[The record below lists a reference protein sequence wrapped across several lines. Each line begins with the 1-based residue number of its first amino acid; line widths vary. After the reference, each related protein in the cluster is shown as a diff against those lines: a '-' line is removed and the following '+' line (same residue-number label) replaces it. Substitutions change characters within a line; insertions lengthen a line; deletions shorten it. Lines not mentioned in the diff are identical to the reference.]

1 MKLCLK
7 WHNLSLLYIWS
18 GAQEAIVKIMEQQKQ
33 QELRG
38 LFHMLEHT
46 AKIAEDA
53 ALTGAFSGGESQC
66 ISQFNNV
73 LKRLTDIDA
82 IPDGLFEVLP
92 TDASF
97 SHIGIACHQLAAY
110 LNEGLETTA
119 DFKGWFSS
127 FFGERF
133 MENLTEELA
142 DKPFGDLIRKAVPDF
157 LTETTLEDIVEVFPV
172 APGGKLTID
181 ADFGAIDV
189 QSAESDN
196 LSVRV
201 RRAAELKEDRRAGE
215 ILKNFDVQMAHEAVD
230 VNIEAKFR
238 GPAKQWRRA
247 KKRLDVQFE
256 IVVPRNYALDLKTAD
271 EEISVVDIVGDVH
284 VHTAGAGLRL
294 QNITGRI
301 DGTTSGGDIDLKGFE
316 GDAAL
321 RTSGGNIT
329 LARGNGDVK
338 AKTSGS
344 NIQMTD
350 VSGAISAAT
359 SGGNITLRGCKGG
372 ADVKTAGGSIEVE
385 NDGPVLAKTSGG
397 SIRCQLQEVASS
409 QNLLLNL
416 EATGGSINASLVP
429 DIAATV
435 EAKVLGGSI
444 TTEFPVAAETAG
456 TVKPDQLHGT
466 INGGGPLL
474 RLFSVGGNVILRKT
488 EVHNPKKV

>member
-1 MKLCLK
+1 M
-7 WHNLSLLYIWS
+7 
-18 GAQEAIVKIMEQQKQ
+18 MEQQRQ

-53 ALTGAFSGGESQC
+53 ALTGAFSGGETQC

-73 LKRLTDIDA
+73 LRRLSDIDA
-82 IPDGLFEVLP
+82 IPEGLFEELQ

-97 SHIGIACHQLAAY
+97 SQIGIACHQLAAY
-110 LNEGLETTA
+110 LNEELDETT
-119 DFKGWFSS
+119 DFKGWLSS
-127 FFGERF
+127 FFGKRF
-133 MENLTEELA
+133 MEDLTEELT

-172 APGGKLTID
+172 APGGSLTID

-189 QSAESDN
+189 QSTEGDD

-201 RRAAELKEDRRAGE
+201 RRAAELKADRRAGE
-215 ILKNFDVQMAHEAVD
+215 ILKDFDVQMTHEVTD
-230 VNIEAKFR
+230 VRIEAKFR
-238 GPAKQWRRA
+238 GPVKQW
-247 KKRLDVQFE
+247 KKMKERLDVQFDV
-256 IVVPRNYALDLKTAD
+256 VVPRNYVLDLKTAD
-271 EEISVVDIVGDVH
+271 EVISVKDIVGNVSAK
-284 VHTAGAGLRL
+284 TAGAGLRL

-301 DGTTSGGDIDLKGFE
+301 DGTTSGGHIDIKVFE
-316 GDAAL
+316 GDVAL
-321 RTSGGNIT
+321 QTRGGNIILEGGT
-329 LARGNGDVK
+329 GDVK
-338 AKTSGS
+338 AKTSGG
-344 NIQMTD
+344 NIQMID
-350 VSGAISAAT
+350 VVGAVNGQT
-359 SGGNITLRGCKGG
+359 TGGNVTLHGCKGG

-397 SIRCQLQEVASS
+397 SIRCQLQETLSS
-409 QNLLLNL
+409 QSLLLDL
-416 EATGGSINASLVP
+416 ETTGGSVNVSLAP

-435 EAKVLGGSI
+435 KARVLGGSV
-444 TTEFPVAAETAG
+444 TTEFPVAVEAAG

-488 EVHNPKKV
+488 EAHNPTEV

>member
-1 MKLCLK
+1 
-7 WHNLSLLYIWS
+7 
-18 GAQEAIVKIMEQQKQ
+18 MEQHRP

-73 LKRLTDIDA
+73 LKRLNDINA

-97 SHIGIACHQLAAY
+97 SQIGIACHQLAAY
-110 LNEGLETTA
+110 LNEEVDTTA

-127 FFGERF
+127 FFGKRF

-142 DKPFGDLIRKAVPDF
+142 DKPFGDLIRKAAPDF

-189 QSAESDN
+189 RSAADDN
-196 LSVRV
+196 VSVRI
-201 RRAAELKEDRRAGE
+201 RRAAQLKEDRRAGE
-215 ILKNFDVQMAHEAVD
+215 VLKNFDVQMTHEAVD
-230 VNIEAKFR
+230 VKIEAKFR
-238 GPAKQWRRA
+238 GPVKQWKKA

-256 IVVPRNYALDLKTAD
+256 IVVPRNYTLDLKTAD
-271 EEISVVDIVGDVH
+271 EEISVMDIGGDVH
-284 VHTAGAGLRL
+284 VRTAGAGLRL
-294 QNITGRI
+294 QNIVGHI
-301 DGTTSGGDIDLKGFE
+301 DGTTSGGNIDLKAFE
-316 GDAAL
+316 GNTAL

-329 LARGNGDVK
+329 LEEGTGDVK
-338 AKTSGS
+338 AKTSGG
-344 NIQMTD
+344 NIQMID
-350 VSGAISAAT
+350 VIGAVNGKT
-359 SGGNITLRGCKGG
+359 SGGNVTLRGCKGG

-397 SIRCQLQEVASS
+397 SIRCQLQEAVSR
-409 QNLLLNL
+409 QNLLLDMKT
-416 EATGGSINASLVP
+416 TGGNINVSLVP

-435 EAKVLGGSI
+435 EAKVLGGSV
-444 TTEFPVAAETAG
+444 TTEFPVAVETTG
-456 TVKPDQLHGT
+456 TVKPDQLQGT
-466 INGGGPLL
+466 INGGGSLL
-474 RLFSVGGNVILRKT
+474 KLFSVGGNVILRKAEDHTPT
-488 EVHNPKKV
+488 EA

>member
-1 MKLCLK
+1 
-7 WHNLSLLYIWS
+7 
-18 GAQEAIVKIMEQQKQ
+18 MEQQRP
-33 QELRG
+33 QEIRG

-53 ALTGAFSGGESQC
+53 ALTGAFSGGETRC

-73 LKRLTDIDA
+73 LKRLRDIEA
-82 IPDGLFEVLP
+82 IPDGLFEMLP
-92 TDASF
+92 ADASF
-97 SHIGIACHQLAAY
+97 SQIGIACHQLAAY
-110 LNEGLETTA
+110 LNEELDATT
-119 DFKGWFSS
+119 DFKGWLSS

-172 APGGKLTID
+172 APGGKLTVD

-189 QSAESDN
+189 QSAADDN

-201 RRAAELKEDRRAGE
+201 RRAAQLKEDRRAGE
-215 ILKNFDVQMAHEAVD
+215 VLKNFDVQMTHEAAD
-230 VNIEAKFR
+230 VKIEAKFR
-238 GPAKQWRRA
+238 GPVKQWKKA

-256 IVVPRNYALDLKTAD
+256 IVVPRNYGLDLKTAD
-271 EEISVVDIVGDVH
+271 EEISVIDIVGNVN

-301 DGTTSGGDIDLKGFE
+301 DGKTSGGNIDLKAFE

-321 RTSGGNIT
+321 QTSGGNIT
-329 LARGNGDVK
+329 LEGGTGDAKV
-338 AKTSGS
+338 KTSGG

-350 VSGAISAAT
+350 VIGAVNGKT
-359 SGGNITLRGCKGG
+359 SGGTVTLHGCKGG

-397 SIRCQLQEVASS
+397 SIRCQLQEAVSS
-409 QNLLLNL
+409 QNLLLDL
-416 EATGGSINASLVP
+416 ETIGGSVDVSLAP

-435 EAKVLGGSI
+435 EAKVLGGSV
-444 TTEFPVAAETAG
+444 TTEFPVTAETAG
-456 TVKPDQLHGT
+456 PVKPDQLHGT
-466 INGGGPLL
+466 INGGGSLL
-474 RLFSVGGNVILRKT
+474 KLFSVGGNIILRKT
-488 EVHNPKKV
+488 ERHTPTSSLQA

>member
-1 MKLCLK
+1 
-7 WHNLSLLYIWS
+7 
-18 GAQEAIVKIMEQQKQ
+18 
-33 QELRG
+33 
-38 LFHMLEHT
+38 MLEHT

-53 ALTGAFSGGESQC
+53 VLTGAFSGGEAQC

-73 LKRLTDIDA
+73 LKRLSDINA
-82 IPDGLFEVLP
+82 IPDRLFDELQA
-92 TDASF
+92 DASF
-97 SHIGIACHQLAAY
+97 SQISIACHQLAAY
-110 LNEGLETTA
+110 LNEGLNTTP

-133 MENLTEELA
+133 MENLTEEIT

-189 QSAESDN
+189 RSSEDDN
-196 LSVRV
+196 LSVHI
-201 RRAAELKEDRRAGE
+201 RRAAQLKEDRRAGE
-215 ILKNFDVQMAHEAVD
+215 VLKNFDVQISHETVD
-230 VNIEAKFR
+230 VNIAAKFR
-238 GPAKQWRRA
+238 GPAKQWKKA

-256 IVVPRNYALDLKTAD
+256 IVVPQNYALDLKTAD
-271 EEISVVDIVGDVH
+271 AEISVVDIVGDVNL
-284 VHTAGAGLRL
+284 HTAGAGLRL

-301 DGTTSGGDIDLKGFE
+301 DGTTSGGNIDLKAFE

-321 RTSGGNIT
+321 RTRGGTIT
-329 LARGNGDVK
+329 LEEGSGDVK
-338 AKTSGS
+338 AKTSGG

-350 VSGAISAAT
+350 VIGAINGET
-359 SGGNITLRGCKGG
+359 SGGTVTLHRCEGG

-397 SIRCQLQEVASS
+397 SIRCQLKEAVSS
-409 QNLLLNL
+409 QNLLLDL
-416 EATGGSINASLVP
+416 ETTGGSINVSLVP

-435 EAKVLGGSI
+435 DARVLGGSV
-444 TTEFPVAAETAG
+444 TTEFPVAVETAG
-456 TVKPDQLHGT
+456 VVKPDQLQGT
-466 INGGGPLL
+466 INGGGSLL

-488 EVHNPKKV
+488 EAHTPTEV

>member
-1 MKLCLK
+1 
-7 WHNLSLLYIWS
+7 
-18 GAQEAIVKIMEQQKQ
+18 MEQQRQ

-53 ALTGAFSGGESQC
+53 ALTGAFSGGETRC

-73 LKRLTDIDA
+73 LRRLDDINA
-82 IPDGLFEVLP
+82 VPDSLFEVLQA
-92 TDASF
+92 DASF
-97 SHIGIACHQLAAY
+97 SQIGIACHQLAAY
-110 LNEGLETTA
+110 LNEELDTTT

-127 FFGERF
+127 FFGKRF
-133 MENLTEELA
+133 MENLTEEIA
-142 DKPFGDLIRKAVPDF
+142 DKPFGDMIRKAAPDF

-172 APGGKLTID
+172 APGGKLTVD
-181 ADFGAIDV
+181 ADFGGIDV
-189 QSAESDN
+189 QSAEGDN

-215 ILKNFDVQMAHEAVD
+215 ILKNFDVQMTHEAAD
-230 VNIEAKFR
+230 VKIEAKFR
-238 GPAKQWRRA
+238 GPVKQWKKA

-271 EEISVVDIVGDVH
+271 EEISAVDITGDVN

-301 DGTTSGGDIDLKGFE
+301 DGKTSGGNIDLKAFE
-316 GDAAL
+316 GDATL

-329 LARGNGDVK
+329 LEEGTGDVK
-338 AKTSGS
+338 AKTSGG
-344 NIQMTD
+344 NIQIID
-350 VSGAISAAT
+350 VIGAVNGQT
-359 SGGNITLRGCKGG
+359 SGGTVTLRGCKGG

-397 SIRCQLQEVASS
+397 SIRCQLQEPVSS
-409 QNLLLNL
+409 QNLLLDL
-416 EATGGSINASLVP
+416 ETIGGSVNVSLVP
-429 DIAATV
+429 DVAATV
-435 EAKVLGGSI
+435 EARVLGGSV
-444 TTEFPVAAETAG
+444 TTEFPVAVETAG
-456 TVKPDQLHGT
+456 TVKPDQLRGT

-474 RLFSVGGNVILRKT
+474 RLFSVGGNVILRKAETHNPT
-488 EVHNPKKV
+488 EV

>member
-1 MKLCLK
+1 
-7 WHNLSLLYIWS
+7 
-18 GAQEAIVKIMEQQKQ
+18 MEQHRP
-33 QELRG
+33 QELKG

-73 LKRLTDIDA
+73 LKRLNDINA

-92 TDASF
+92 ADASF
-97 SHIGIACHQLAAY
+97 SQIGIACHQLAAY
-110 LNEGLETTA
+110 LNEEVDTAA

-127 FFGERF
+127 FFGKRF

-142 DKPFGDLIRKAVPDF
+142 DKPFGDLIRKAAPDF

-189 QSAESDN
+189 RSAADDN
-196 LSVRV
+196 VSARI
-201 RRAAELKEDRRAGE
+201 RRAAQLKEDRRAGE
-215 ILKNFDVQMAHEAVD
+215 VLKNFDVQMTHEASD
-230 VNIEAKFR
+230 VKIEAKFK
-238 GPAKQWRRA
+238 GPVKQWKKA

-256 IVVPRNYALDLKTAD
+256 IVVPRNYTLDLKTAD
-271 EEISVVDIVGDVH
+271 EEISVVDIAGDVH
-284 VHTAGAGLRL
+284 VRTAGAGLRL
-294 QNITGRI
+294 QNIIGHI
-301 DGTTSGGDIDLKGFE
+301 DGTTSGGNIDLKAFE

-329 LARGNGDVK
+329 LEEGTGDVK
-338 AKTSGS
+338 AKTSGG
-344 NIQMTD
+344 NIQMIG
-350 VSGAISAAT
+350 VLGAVNGKT
-359 SGGNITLRGCKGG
+359 SGGNVTLRGCKGG

-397 SIRCQLQEVASS
+397 SIRCQLQEAVSS
-409 QNLLLNL
+409 QNLLLDL
-416 EATGGSINASLVP
+416 ETTGGSINVSLVP

-435 EAKVLGGSI
+435 EARVLGGSV
-444 TTEFPVAAETAG
+444 TTEFPVAVETTG

-466 INGGGPLL
+466 INGGGSLL
-474 RLFSVGGNVILRKT
+474 RLFSVGGNVILRKAEDDT
-488 EVHNPKKV
+488 PTKV